1 VDHDDRMADTGML
14 GSKTENPGPDRDT
27 RLTGT
32 PTRPPQ
38 PVLVTR

>member
-1 VDHDDRMADTGML
+1 MADTGML

>member
-14 GSKTENPGPDRDT
+14 GSETENPGPGRNTRQTDT
-27 RLTGT
+27 T
-32 PTRPPQ
+32 PPPQ